1 MISPLTLYR
10 HYIALARQKRP
21 TVPQSVAEY
30 LTGTYVQMRKAQ
42 KEDDSGFT
50 YTSARTLLG
59 VLRLSQA
66 LSRLRFA
73 DVVEAADVDE
83 ALRLLD
89 VSKASLY
96 ESKDGNRADNDM
108 TSTSKIW
115 RIMRDLRRI
124 NAAGKGDA
132 DEDALLELN
141 LRDVRDRVLA
151 KGFTEDSLMDTINEY
166 ERLDIIQ
173 RVAGGTKIRFVDEL

>member
-1 MISPLTLYR
+1 
-10 HYIALARQKRP
+10 
-21 TVPQSVAEY
+21 
-30 LTGTYVQMRKAQ
+30 MRKAQ

-132 DEDALLELN
+132 DEDELLELN

>member
-1 MISPLTLYR
+1 M
-10 HYIALARQKRP
+10 P
-21 TVPQSVAEY
+21 TTVAEY
-30 LTGTYVQMRKAQ
+30 LTGTYVQLRKAQ
-42 KEDDSGFT
+42 KEDESGFT

-66 LSRLRFA
+66 LARLRFA

-96 ESKDGNRADNDM
+96 DSKDGNRADNDM
-108 TSTSKIW
+108 SATSKIW

-124 NAAGKGDA
+124 NAAGRADGD
-132 DEDALLELN
+132 DDLLQLN
-141 LRDVRDRVLA
+141 LRQVRDRVLA
-151 KGFTEDSLMDTINEY
+151 KGFTEDALMDTINEY

-173 RVAGGTKIRFVDEL
+173 RVAGGTQIRFVDEL